1 MKGGVGKMES
11 LVLPK
16 KEALAE
22 KVREDFV
29 GVVVHFEY
37 PCNCPICQKG
47 AQQLGRSDLVK
58 AHIIVKPIEVYGNL
72 MHSWYAG
79 KTVWSSMGG
88 FVIALDEI
96 LGFEPSTNDPK
107 EAWKEVK
114 EYLLG
119 NRAFKFT
126 SEQPV
131 KFVEMTTSKEA
142 PHGLPEGALKAK
154 EQWFPIREYS
164 AEEVKKYYGV
174 DIEEIREI
182 GKRELEETF
191 KQIEREME
199 FIEGQW

>member
-22 KVREDFV
+22 KVRENFV

-37 PCNCPICQKG
+37 PCDCPVCQRG
-47 AQQLGRSDLVK
+47 AQRINRDDIIK
-58 AHIIVKPIEVYGNL
+58 AHIVIKPINKYNNL

-79 KTVWSSMGG
+79 KTIWSSMGG
-88 FVIALDEI
+88 FVLALNEL
-96 LGFEPSTNDPK
+96 LGFEPSSNEPH
-107 EAWKEVK
+107 EAWQEVK
-114 EYLLG
+114 EYLMG
-119 NRAFKFT
+119 NRAFEFT

-131 KFVEMTTSKEA
+131 KFVEMVLSKEA
-142 PHGLPEGALKAK
+142 PSGLPEGALKAK
-154 EQWFPIREYS
+154 EQWFPIHEYS
-164 AEEVKKYYGV
+164 AEEIKRMLEV
-174 DIEEIREI
+174 DIEEIREV